1 MGARYG
7 MLSVSRSRVWLI
19 STAAIAILYSV
30 VHYIEICSSETR
42 VHTVSCYHTHL
53 KHNRFI
59 IWTMWNFDFISHS
72 AAELRLTL
80 CSMLVC
86 ALLKYHS
93 KHTYPLKDRTH
104 GLIPYHF
111 DRESKSCFVCIL
123 SRPVVSTCGHSCSVI
138 YSQCRTVSL
147 GVSDPNLLWPFYF
160 SEFDY
165 HSMSPRASSSILAM
179 TLLAIL
185 QYDTKRL
192 LENWSKQDTTSATQT
207 VTRCPCGR
215 FGSW

>member
-1 MGARYG
+1 MLQRDSSAQGF
-7 MLSVSRSRVWLI
+7 MLSY
-19 STAAIAILYSV
+19 TFKTQSV
-30 VHYIEICSSETR
+30 YYMDHV
-42 VHTVSCYHTHL
+42 
-53 KHNRFI
+53 
-59 IWTMWNFDFISHS
+59 
-72 AAELRLTL
+72 ELRFYFTLSCRTALTL